1 MPPKKKES
9 HAKRMA
15 AQVRQHVG
23 IEIRGG
29 GGAVDVAEPQPST
42 RFGLTLPL
50 TVLDPAPVQ
59 TTDEEAPGG

>member
-29 GGAVDVAEPQPST
+29 GGAVDVAEPLHALA
-42 RFGLTLPL
+42 LTLPL

>member
-29 GGAVDVAEPQPST
+29 GGAVDVAVPRPFT
-42 RFGLTLPL
+42 RFALTLPL

>member
-29 GGAVDVAEPQPST
+29 GGAVDVAGT
-42 RFGLTLPL
+42 RFALTLPL